1 MLENEKKIFD
11 LMDAKTPMSKYWMPL
26 VWATNIINRA
36 RKDSLISSDHIV
48 QTLLLELSDIRRKCG
63 ALIGYDLVN
72 VPLVYTQVVT
82 LVLYTYFIAA
92 LIGKQQPLIS
102 DITNKNEEFSYFPL
116 FTVLRFCFYFGWLKV
131 AEVLI
136 NPFGEDD
143 DDLELN
149 WIIDRHIK
157 ASYMIVDEMHEEHPE
172 LLKDQFWEEV
182 VPKELPY
189 TVASEHYQREEPK
202 GSADNYKIKAPDA
215 VYANLVIP
223 KKSMAE
229 DMYADYESVDTPI
242 QPRKGSMNWFQRQIS
257 RTGMGSIR
265 SASTAYSSG
274 GIFTRPRGNSVYAN
288 PENGQLPGVPS
299 GHKMSIYDR
308 LVGRRSGKNQKH
320 RSGLKC
326 STSIPVKTRPRIPTP
341 DVTKEVLEK
350 ETRFNVTSA
359 SDLNQIN
366 AGMIM
371 PHQLHQGYTYG
382 NGEGAIVQ
390 VVLSPIQE
398 LDGTGSVNNTL
409 HANQPGTAAL
419 AQAILSPSLGPVNV
433 PMTVSQLASLGFSS
447 VNNSPMASRHLQVE
461 SRTPIFTQTFEKFEK
476 PSTPIQGLTLTEL
489 PTATVLGAT
498 DREKRMIRDNEAGS
512 SGESNSSELSNSS
525 KESQNTEATISLN
538 NFDVGKGAQEF
549 LVLTPSVSAP
559 SSLTALVPE
568 DPKSRKTS
576 VVSQASVKP
585 NSPKRGEVYV

>member
-1 MLENEKKIFD
+1 
-11 LMDAKTPMSKYWMPL
+11 
-26 VWATNIINRA
+26 
-36 RKDSLISSDHIV
+36 
-48 QTLLLELSDIRRKCG
+48 
-63 ALIGYDLVN
+63 
-72 VPLVYTQVVT
+72 QVVT

-92 LIGKQQPLIS
+92 LIGKQQPIIS
-102 DITNKNEEFSYFPL
+102 DSSNGNEEFSYIPI
-116 FTVLRFCFYFGWLKV
+116 FTALRFCFYIGWLKV

-149 WIIDRHIK
+149 WLIDRHIK
-157 ASYMIVDEMHEEHPE
+157 
-172 LLKDQFWEEV
+172 
-182 VPKELPY
+182 
-189 TVASEHYQREEPK
+189 
-202 GSADNYKIKAPDA
+202 
-215 VYANLVIP
+215 
-223 KKSMAE
+223 
-229 DMYADYESVDTPI
+229 ESVDTPI

-288 PENGQLPGVPS
+288 PENGQLPGAPT

-308 LVGRRSGKNQKH
+308 LVGRKSGKNQRH
-320 RSGLKC
+320 RSGSK
-326 STSIPVKTRPRIPTP
+326 SGASVPIKTRPRIPTP
-341 DVTKEVLEK
+341 DVTKEVIEK
-350 ETRFNVTSA
+350 ETRFNVTTA
-359 SDLNQIN
+359 PANINHLN

-371 PHQLHQGYTYG
+371 PHQLQQGYPYG
-382 NGEGAIVQ
+382 AGEGTIVQ

-447 VNNSPMASRHLQVE
+447 VNNSPLSTRHFHMGNKSPL
-461 SRTPIFTQTFEKFEK
+461 FTQSFDKQLEKTSS
-476 PSTPIQGLTLTEL
+476 PVQGLTLTEL
-489 PTATVLGAT
+489 PASPPVEKM
-498 DREKRMIRDNEAGS
+498 REVRDNEHAS
-512 SGESNSSELSNSS
+512 SGESNSSEASNSS
-525 KESQNTEATISLN
+525 KGSKNTDATLSLD
-538 NFDVGKGAQEF
+538 NFDISKESREF
-549 LVLTPSVSAP
+549 ITITPSASAP

-576 VVSQASVKP
+576 VVSQTSMKP